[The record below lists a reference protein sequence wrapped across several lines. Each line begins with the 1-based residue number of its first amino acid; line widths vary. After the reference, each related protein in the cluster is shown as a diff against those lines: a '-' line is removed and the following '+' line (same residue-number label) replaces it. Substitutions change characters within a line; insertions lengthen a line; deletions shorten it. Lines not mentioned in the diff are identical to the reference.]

1 MDEKW
6 FKQQQRKAG
15 VTADVIASRLGRDRS
30 VVSRIYVGR
39 QKMTLEQA
47 QVFADVLQVPLSE
60 VLEHAGIASSATA
73 QQVSPGFSESDAAPW
88 IAAPSADRQFAA
100 VAQAF
105 GARPGVD
112 VWRIN
117 SSSMAL
123 AGYLCGDY
131 MLVDTHQAERVR
143 AGDVVVAQVYSPT
156 GAKTVLRRWMPPV
169 LVAAAPPGEDEPV
182 YVVDNN
188 NVAIRGKV
196 VASWRS

>member
-6 FKQQQRKAG
+6 FKAQKKKAG
-15 VTADVIASRLGRDRS
+15 VTNADIAARLGRDHS
-30 VVSRIYVGR
+30 VISKIVSGTQR
-39 QKMTLEQA
+39 MTLDWA
-47 QVFADVLQVPLSE
+47 KIFATALQVPLSE
-60 VLEHAGIASSATA
+60 VLERFGIADAATA

-169 LVAAAPPGEDEPV
+169 LVAAAPPGEDESV

-196 VASWRS
+196 VASWRL